1 MSINCRTDYE
11 LQSVAMPTQATT
23 KKIFF
28 NYTDEVDACI
38 KLRVQDPE
46 TMIAGANYRS
56 KVKNTDF
63 LNCPDALC
71 IRKGIMEIP
80 LSTGTVAPASTEVG
94 KAKVGEAQLAN
105 VLRDFKPEDYIKYRF
120 PIDSE
125 DFALG
130 GVVTFNLHAK
140 GLSTQGGEYKYNV
153 SVKVGEDDV
162 NYDLYDVKGIMTA
175 DSNGQALVAV
185 AFSDI
190 PAKIEGTGWS
200 KEGEAFISIA
210 VAEESGA
217 TGVAGI
223 GNIQVFD
230 TIAEFAKNNVG
241 WITCLDTFEFNP
253 TMDATDPDCVKVA
266 LDPSS
271 ADTEVTIN
279 AKKWSTNL
287 LDASPLMELVE
298 DDTRAIPTMTKGVV
312 DKNGRVLLQGFSAT
326 ECGFVGAQSEDC
338 NADEGRLSYMSL
350 DTVQTL
356 AEDQFQIIHDKV
368 KDLYYA
374 RFNEDYIGSTVTVIY
389 PKDIEVEVY
398 KISINGGKVR
408 PVRLMVP
415 VDIEGGYDWYY
426 SITGFFNNLPLGFS
440 TTENSTAEFTFSPTP
455 VDGYIGEVIK
465 NKEAS

>member
-11 LQSVAMPTQATT
+11 LQSVAMPTQGTT
-23 KKIFF
+23 KKLFF

-38 KLRVQDPE
+38 KLSVQDPVSQP
-46 TMIAGANYRS
+46 TDSNYRS

-71 IRKGIMEIP
+71 IRKGVLEIP
-80 LSTGTVAPASTEVG
+80 MVVPAGETGIAPASFV
-94 KAKVGEAQLAN
+94 
-105 VLRDFKPEDYIKYRF
+105 KYRF
-120 PIDSE
+120 PIDAE

-140 GLSTQGGEYKYNV
+140 GLSTKGGEFEYKAEV
-153 SVKVGEDDV
+153 HLGADET
-162 NYDLYDVKGIMTA
+162 NYDSYVVSGITTA
-175 DSNGQALVAV
+175 DNNGQALVAV
-185 AFSDI
+185 ALSDV
-190 PAKIEGTGWS
+190 PQAIEGKGWS
-200 KEGEAFISIA
+200 KTGEAYISIA
-210 VAEESGA
+210 ISEKSGT
-217 TGVAGI
+217 TGSAGI

-271 ADTEVTIN
+271 ADTEVTIT
-279 AKKWSTNL
+279 AKKWSSNL
-287 LDASPLMELVE
+287 LDASPLLELT
-298 DDTRAIPTMTKGVV
+298 DADTRAVPAMTKAVV
-312 DKNGRVLLQGFSAT
+312 DKNGRVLLQDFSEM
-326 ECGFVGAQSEDC
+326 ECGFIGAQSEDC
-338 NADEGRLSYMSL
+338 NADEGRLKYMSL
-350 DTVQTL
+350 PTVANL
-356 AEDQFQIIHDKV
+356 SEDQFQIVHDKA
-368 KDLYYA
+368 KNLYYA
-374 RFNEDYIGSTVTVIY
+374 RFHEDYIGSTVTVIY
-389 PKDIEVEVY
+389 PKDIDVEVY

-426 SITGFFNNLPLGFS
+426 SLTGFFNNLPLGFS
-440 TTENSTAEFTFSPTP
+440 TTENSSVEFTFSPTP
-455 VDGYIGEVIK
+455 VNGYIGEVIK

>member
-11 LQSVAMPTQATT
+11 LSSVAMPTQATT

-38 KLRVQDPE
+38 KIRVDNPVN
-46 TMIAGANYRS
+46 TLASANYRS

-71 IRKGIMEIP
+71 IRKGVLEIP
-80 LSTGTVAPASTEVG
+80 LATTGTPTGQPQVG
-94 KAKVGEAQLAN
+94 SAKVGEASLVTTRAIA
-105 VLRDFKPEDYIKYRF
+105 EDAYVKYRF
-120 PIDSE
+120 PIDAE
-125 DFALG
+125 DFAIGGVITFNIHAEGMTSLG
-130 GVVTFNLHAK
+130 GEH
-140 GLSTQGGEYKYNV
+140 KYNV
-153 SVKVGEDDV
+153 SVKVGADDV
-162 NYDLYDVKGIMTA
+162 NYDLYEVNGVSTA
-175 DSNGQALVAV
+175 DNNGQALVAI
-185 AFSDI
+185 ALSDI
-190 PAKIEGTGWS
+190 PASIEGTGWD
-200 KEGEAFISIA
+200 KEGEAYISIA
-210 VAEESGA
+210 VAESTGA
-217 TGVAGI
+217 TGFVGI

-287 LDASPLMELVE
+287 LDASPLMELTE

-312 DKNGRVLLQGFSAT
+312 DKNGRVLLQGFSNS